1 MAKNTTDKREETAA
15 ETKARKA
22 GAFDIRNFIGLLI
35 GIYGVVLLIT
45 SFFDDAAEIAKA
57 DGVRINLWAGLGM
70 AVVAVGFFAWARLRP
85 VVVPPHVEDDAD
97 SGADSR
103 PVH

>member
-1 MAKNTTDKREETAA
+1 MAGKTNETAA

-45 SFFDDAAEIAKA
+45 SFFDDAAEIELEAIARWTSTKF
-57 DGVRINLWAGLGM
+57 
-70 AVVAVGFFAWARLRP
+70 VVQ
-85 VVVPPHVEDDAD
+85 
-97 SGADSR
+97 
-103 PVH
+103 